1 MKYLNK
7 VLLFQWKIIMV
18 LLSILLYFPSQSFA
32 DIADDL
38 KPINGYVVKTIGNE
52 VIIDLDAKND
62 IHRGDIFCIIGPGEQ
77 LIHPVTKKVIG
88 KLEKIKGILKVIR
101 IGEGYSYTRPIGGS
115 TSTAQPGD
123 QIRRFAPLKAVFWD
137 YSGNSRPLYDRLQNT
152 LTSLSWQDYTTSQLK
167 RPSEPSPLENSD
179 ALIFIVQN
187 NMLEIR
193 DAQFDLIRTYPL
205 GEAGLSLGT
214 ATTPP
219 VIFDTIDKSTA
230 SLPAQIPATP
240 PVSDDRTAPLID
252 YGSAGEVAG
261 LSDNTMM
268 AEILKRNGQHLLA
281 TTDGH
286 KISIFELEDHL
297 KLLAEGKVARFGHIL
312 TVKWWQPEAGGPLY
326 LAVLA
331 WTDEKVDSTIF
342 AIESDQL
349 RVVASGLDTILGS
362 FDLDQD
368 GRPETLLSQKFQAD
382 SFFGRRIKEMYW
394 HDSHLAER
402 ATPLQ
407 LPAKFTVIGGQLAD
421 LTGDGQLEAAYVRNG
436 TLWIYSKEKRL
447 YVSPQQMGGSLSAL
461 TYKIDPTLLDY
472 RSTSVFFEI
481 TPIAVDVDAD
491 GRKELL
497 VVSSDQSAI
506 KAPGMMTTIDES
518 RIMIFDYD
526 NTSFVKGTVGDPVD
540 ASIQG
545 LGTNG
550 RQILFVATDPG
561 APLAKGGASRL
572 RTLELAL

>member
-1 MKYLNK
+1 MNSFVKLSFLK
-7 VLLFQWKIIMV
+7 WRTTSI
-18 LLSILLYFPSQSFA
+18 LLSILLYFTSQSFA
-32 DIADDL
+32 GIADDL
-38 KPINGYVVKTIGNE
+38 KPIDGYVVKTIGNE
-52 VIIDLDAKND
+52 VLIDLDAKNN
-62 IHRGDIFCIIGPGEQ
+62 IHRGDIFCVIGPGEQ
-77 LIHPVTKKVIG
+77 LVHPVTKKVIG
-88 KLEKIKGILKVIR
+88 KLEKIKGVLKVIR
-101 IGEGYSYTRPIGGS
+101 IGEGYSYTRPIGES
-115 TSTAQPGD
+115 AAAQPGD

-137 YSGNSRPLYDRLQNT
+137 YSGNARPLYDRLQNT
-152 LTSLSWQDYTTSQLK
+152 LTSLSWQDYTTSQLQ
-167 RPSEPSPLENSD
+167 RPSEPSPLEKVSD

-205 GEAGLSLGT
+205 DETGPSLGA

-219 VIFDTIDKSTA
+219 VIFDTIDKSSA
-230 SLPAQIPATP
+230 SLPGHVPAQ

-252 YGSAGEVAG
+252 FGSAGDIAG

-281 TTDGH
+281 ATNGH
-286 KISIFELEDHL
+286 TISIFELEDHL
-297 KLLAEGKVARFGHIL
+297 KLLAEGKVDRFGHIL
-312 TVKWWQPEAGGPLY
+312 TVKWWQPKADGPAY

-342 AIESDQL
+342 SFENNLLVAIS
-349 RVVASGLDTILGS
+349 SGLDTILGS

-368 GRPETLLSQKFQAD
+368 GRPETLLSQEFQAD

-394 HDSHLAER
+394 RDSHLAER
-402 ATPLQ
+402 NAPLQ
-407 LPAKFTVIGGQLAD
+407 LPAKFTVIGSQLAD

-461 TYKIDPTLLDY
+461 TYKVDPTLLDY

-518 RIMIFDYD
+518 RIMVFDYE
-526 NTSFVKGTVGDPVD
+526 NNIFVKGTVGDPVD

-550 RQILFVATDPG
+550 RQILFVATEPG
-561 APLAKGGASRL
+561 APLAQGGASRL